1 MGVVKKI
8 FKVIG
13 RILLVLLILILIFII
28 VSFFYQRSAQKKD
41 RELLERDGFTHLYD
55 AGDYKMNINI
65 YGEGKNK
72 IIVMPGNGHAEFTVD
87 MKKFSEHLSDDISL
101 VVVTRPGYGVCEE
114 TDHDV
119 TTEYIVDS
127 TRTALKNAGV
137 EAPYILMPHSLSGI
151 YGTYWENTYPEE
163 VSGVIFLDSV
173 NEAYPEETEEE
184 INEMTS
190 GVQFQ
195 ITKFLYKSGVLRV
208 ISDITSKD
216 SSEEYAKDANAL
228 FALNPPAFS
237 KSHISETKNFNSNMK
252 TAWASIKS
260 NDIPK
265 IYISTNYQ
273 TIDDIRDY
281 LMFMDGEVD
290 EAKAQEWFEDEKSER
305 ETEYRNNRSKYI
317 EKVGNC
323 KEINIAGSH
332 FIYEQKPDEVAKVIE
347 DFVSGIK

>member
-1 MGVVKKI
+1 MGVIKKI

-13 RILLVLLILILIFII
+13 RILLVLLILYVITFI
-28 VSFFYQRSAQKKD
+28 VCFFYQKSAQKKE
-41 RELLERDGFTHLYD
+41 RKLLEDGGYKHLYS
-55 AGDYKMNINI
+55 AGDYNMNINI
-65 YGEGKNK
+65 YGEGENK
-72 IIVMPGNGHAEFTVD
+72 IVVMPGSGHAEFTVD
-87 MKKFSEHLSDDISL
+87 MKKFAEHLSDDISL
-101 VVVTRPGYGVCEE
+101 VVVTRPGYGLCEE
-114 TDHDV
+114 TDHRI

-163 VSGVIFLDSV
+163 VKGVIFLDSV
-173 NEAYPEETEEE
+173 NEATEISEDE
-184 INEMTS
+184 IKHNTS
-190 GVQFQ
+190 GVAFH
-195 ITKFLYKSGVLRV
+195 IAKFLQRSGALKAFN
-208 ISDITSKD
+208 DIMHSGD
-216 SSEEYAKDANAL
+216 DADEYTKYANAMYDI
-228 FALNPPAFS
+228 NPTAFS
-237 KSHISETKNFNSNMK
+237 KSFVNEMKNYNKNAN

-290 EAKAQEWFEDEKSER
+290 EAKAQEWFEDEKSAEKQAYYKKR
-305 ETEYRNNRSKYI
+305 SEYINKL
-317 EKVGNC
+317 GNC

-332 FIYEQKPDEVAKVIE
+332 FIHEQKPDEVAKTIE
-347 DFVSGIK
+347 DFVNGIK